1 MIRLAVADD
10 DLLVREGIR
19 HALGDEA
26 DIDIV
31 AVAADRDELLDAVER
46 ESPDLVLTDIRMPP
60 GHATEGIDIARIL
73 RTSHPGTGVI
83 VVSLYAHPE
92 YALALLESGAARRG
106 YLLKDRLANRQQ
118 LVAAIKLVAAGGSA
132 VDPQVVEI
140 LVRRGSRRHG
150 SLLQTLSPREH
161 EVLAEIAA
169 GRSNRAIAER
179 LFLSKGAVEQHV
191 SAVFA
196 KLELPREAEVS
207 RRVVA
212 TLLFLADGQ
221 TSTAQV

>member
-60 GHATEGIDIARIL
+60 GHATEGIDIARVL

-179 LFLSKGAVEQHV
+179 LFLTKGAVEQHV

-221 TSTAQV
+221 TSAAQV

>member
-161 EVLAEIAA
+161 EILAEIAA
-169 GRSNRAIAER
+169 GRSNRAIADR

>member
-19 HALGDEA
+19 HALSAEA
-26 DIDIV
+26 DIEIV
-31 AVAADRDELLDAVER
+31 AVAADRDELLEAVER
-46 ESPDLVLTDIRMPP
+46 EAPDLVLTDIKMPP
-60 GHATEGIDIARIL
+60 SHATEGIDIARLL

-83 VVSLYAHPE
+83 VVSMYAHPE
-92 YALALLESGAARRG
+92 YALALLESGAAGRG
-106 YLLKDRLANRQQ
+106 YLLKDRLANREQ
-118 LVAAIKLVAAGGSA
+118 LVAAIRLVGTGGSA
-132 VDPQVVEI
+132 VDPLVVET
-140 LVRRGSRRHG
+140 LVRRSSRRQG
-150 SLLQTLSPREH
+150 SLLQTLTPREH

-179 LFLSKGAVEQHV
+179 LFLTKGAVEQHV

-196 KLELPREAEVS
+196 KLELPCEAEVS

-212 TLLFLADGQ
+212 TLLFLAEGQ
-221 TSTAQV
+221 TSTARV